1 MTTQNSEF
9 EFSLVVLG
17 AGGTGKS
24 ALTVQLCY
32 NHFVEEYDPT
42 IEDSHRKQV
51 EIDSEIAIL
60 NILDTAGQE
69 DYSAMRPSYIRSGE
83 GFLLVYSIDSRRSF
97 EQIQKLR
104 DEILQVKDSDSEAII
119 IVGNK
124 CDLVDERQVST
135 QEGKDLAECLGTIFI
150 ETSAKDFINVEE
162 AFFGLVREIR
172 KIKFGTKEENVENT
186 KKKKKGGWKKKIK
199 CSLM

>member
-162 AFFGLVREIR
+162 AFFGLTREIR
-172 KIKFGTKEENVENT
+172 KRRRNLSGNNNNNNGFLE
-186 KKKKKGGWKKKIK
+186 KKKKSRSCLI
-199 CSLM
+199 L